1 MRPLRFAPG
10 MPVRRVLLLTAACA
24 AALPWAQGAKGDKGD
39 KVEKAEL
46 RDLLAGGESAPAK
59 NKPGR
64 RDEPADTKTG
74 RAAEIEAKSLAKLRE
89 RLEVT
94 DDAEWTIIVERIK
107 KVEEMRR
114 LVWAGASAGRGGP
127 VVAEKGKRNAPPE
140 QNALRSAVT
149 DKLPDAEI
157 KLRLARAH
165 EVHQHNEAKLFQA
178 QSELRAILT
187 VRQEAVA
194 VMAGILPP

>member
-1 MRPLRFAPG
+1 L
-10 MPVRRVLLLTAACA
+10 
-24 AALPWAQGAKGDKGD
+24 ALPRAGAAKADKI
-39 KVEKAEL
+39 ERAEL
-46 RDLLAGGESAPAK
+46 RDLLAAGETVPGK
-59 NKPGR
+59 NKPAR
-64 RDEPADTKTG
+64 RDEPADSKG
-74 RAAEIEAKSLAKLRE
+74 ARSAEIEAKSLAKLRE

-94 DDAEWTIIVERIK
+94 DDAEWAIIVERIK

-114 LVWAGASAGRGGP
+114 LTWAGGPAGRSAP
-127 VVAEKGKRNAPPE
+127 PASEKGKRSSAPE
-140 QNALRSAVT
+140 QNALRSAVA

-194 VMAGILPP
+194 VMAGLLPP

>member
-1 MRPLRFAPG
+1 MRPLRPTPG
-10 MPVRRVLLLTAACA
+10 ATVRHLLLLTAAGA
-24 AALPWAQGAKGDKGD
+24 MGLPWAHAAKAD

-46 RDLLAGGESAPAK
+46 RELLAGGESTPAK
-59 NKPGR
+59 VKPGR
-64 RDEPADTKTG
+64 RDEPAEGKTG

-94 DDAEWTIIVERIK
+94 DDAEWAIIVERIK

-114 LVWAGASAGRGGP
+114 LTWAGGAGGRGGP
-127 VVAEKGKRNAPPE
+127 VVTEKGKRTAAPE

-178 QSELRAILT
+178 QADLRAILT

-194 VMAGILPP
+194 VMAGLLPP

>member
-1 MRPLRFAPG
+1 MRPFRFAPG
-10 MPVRRVLLLTAACA
+10 MSARRILLLTTACA
-24 AALPWAQGAKGDKGD
+24 AALPWAQAAKGDKAD
-39 KVEKAEL
+39 KAEL
-46 RDLLAGGESAPAK
+46 RDLMAGGESVPAK

-64 RDEPADTKTG
+64 REEPADNKTG
-74 RAAEIEAKSLAKLRE
+74 RAAEMEAKSLAKLRE

-94 DDAEWTIIVERIK
+94 DDAEWAIIVERIK

-114 LVWAGASAGRGGP
+114 LVSTGASGGRGGP
-127 VVAEKGKRNAPPE
+127 VVAEKSKRTSAPE

-157 KLRLARAH
+157 RLRLARAH

-178 QSELRAILT
+178 QADLRAILT

-194 VMAGILPP
+194 VMVGLLPP